1 MGRLVRRSKEVEVT
15 MERGGRTT
23 AACILVQA
31 VGGGLGW
38 SALPAVMPEVARD
51 LGLTRASSSAAFGAA
66 SLGIALAAPLGG
78 AAVDR
83 LGPRRVAAAA
93 MIFGAAACAARAWAV
108 GPLSL
113 SVMMLLFG
121 LHIGFVAPSLPKALA
136 GALPLARVARAN
148 GLALLGYTL
157 ATALVML
164 IGRTVLAPVLGGW
177 RPLMLASAGAM
188 VASAA
193 AFYATVRD
201 GASLGAHAPLADS
214 LRMVREPGMRRVGAM
229 HFLLFGG
236 YLALLATLPQLL
248 TAAGLSKGKVGLCI
262 AVWLTSAGVANYAGP
277 WVSDKIG
284 SRRPLILAG
293 AVTAGAALLAFAV
306 VPKGVGWPLL
316 AVAAL
321 GGGSFAPLLLTA
333 PLEMPRVGPARAG
346 AALGLLMLV
355 GQAGG
360 FVVPVLS
367 GVISQGMGFS
377 AGMAFLALVHLAI
390 VVPALGLAS
399 APKRTATLAASH

>member
-1 MGRLVRRSKEVEVT
+1 

-38 SALPAVMPEVARD
+38 SALPALMPEVARD
-51 LGLTRASSSAAFGAA
+51 LGLSRASSSAAFGAA

-83 LGPRRVAAAA
+83 LGPRRVATVA
-93 MIFGAAACAARAWAV
+93 MLFGALACAARGWAV
-108 GPLSL
+108 GPVSL

-136 GALPLARVARAN
+136 GALPVGKVARAN

-164 IGRTVLAPVLGGW
+164 IGRTVLLPLLGGW
-177 RPLMLASAGAM
+177 RPLMVVCGFAM
-188 VASAA
+188 AA
-193 AFYATVRD
+193 ASGAFFATVRD
-201 GASLGAHAPLADS
+201 GKGAVGHAPLADS
-214 LRMVREPGMRRVGAM
+214 LRMVREPGMRAVAAM

-236 YLALLATLPQLL
+236 YLALLAILPQLL
-248 TAAGLSKGKVGLCI
+248 ASAGLSKGRVGLCV
-262 AVWLTSAGVANYAGP
+262 AVWLGSAGVANYAGP
-277 WVSDKIG
+277 FVSDKLG
-284 SRRPLILAG
+284 SRRPLVLAG

-306 VPKGVGWPLL
+306 VPKDLGWPLL

-333 PLEMPRVGPARAG
+333 PLEMPRIGPARAG

-367 GVISQGMGFS
+367 GLFAQGMGFS
-377 AGMAFLALVHLAI
+377 AALAFLAFVHLAI
-390 VVPALGLAS
+390 VLPALGLGA
-399 APKRTATLAASH
+399 AAKPAGTLAASS

>member
-1 MGRLVRRSKEVEVT
+1 

-51 LGLTRASSSAAFGAA
+51 LGLSRASSSAAFGAA

-83 LGPRRVAAAA
+83 LGPRRVATVA
-93 MIFGAAACAARAWAV
+93 MLFGALACAARAWVV
-108 GPLSL
+108 GPASL

-136 GALPLARVARAN
+136 GALPVGRVARAN

-157 ATALVML
+157 ATAAVML
-164 IGRTVLAPVLGGW
+164 IGRTVLLPLLGGW
-177 RPLMLASAGAM
+177 RPLMVASGFAMAAGAG
-188 VASAA
+188 AFFAA
-193 AFYATVRD
+193 IRD
-201 GASLGAHAPLADS
+201 GKSLAGHAPLADS
-214 LRMVREPGMRRVGAM
+214 LRMIREPGMRAVAAM

-236 YLALLATLPQLL
+236 YLALLAILPQLL
-248 TAAGLSKGKVGLCI
+248 ASAGLSKGKVGVCV
-262 AVWLTSAGVANYAGP
+262 AVWLGSAGVANYAGP
-277 WVSDKIG
+277 WISDKLG
-284 SRRPLILAG
+284 SRRPLVLAG

-306 VPKGVGWPLL
+306 VPKDLGWPLL

-333 PLEMPRVGPARAG
+333 PLEMPRIGPARAG

-367 GVISQGMGFS
+367 GLFAQGMGFS
-377 AGMAFLALVHLAI
+377 AALAFLAFVHLAI
-390 VVPALGLAS
+390 VLPALGLGA
-399 APKRTATLAASH
+399 AAKPAGTLAASS